1 MVLIVFFCKKT
12 VIPMHSM
19 PWLLESLVIHVFMN
33 TICVRY
39 LLTSWLNH
47 SHKDSGSMGLRD
59 GVEERDTV
67 LVKAGTKMTRVFEM
81 ELVFLSRETVP
92 SAPISVTMP

>member
-1 MVLIVFFCKKT
+1 MVLIVFFFVKT

-59 GVEERDTV
+59 RVEERDTV
-67 LVKAGTKMTRVFEM
+67 FVRGFYKVGTKMTPHFQDEIGVSG
-81 ELVFLSRETVP
+81 SRNGTLDP
-92 SAPISVTMP
+92 DF